1 MRGVTAA
8 ELEKMTPA
16 EREATF
22 KGSIIRD
29 LDQVPA
35 DRRDVIEAQR
45 TRVLER
51 AAQLRKNASCPEG
64 SSAQQAPRLSSSSS
78 STTF

>member
-1 MRGVTAA
+1 MRVVTAG
-8 ELEKMTPA
+8 ELDKMTPA

-22 KGSIIRD
+22 KDSIIRD

-45 TRVLER
+45 ARVLER
-51 AAQLRKNASCPEG
+51 EARLRKNAS
-64 SSAQQAPRLSSSSS
+64 
-78 STTF
+78 

>member
-1 MRGVTAA
+1 MRVITAA

-22 KGSIIRD
+22 KESITRD
-29 LDQVPA
+29 LDDVPA

-45 TRVLER
+45 ARVLER
-51 AAQLRKNASCPEG
+51 EARLGTNAS
-64 SSAQQAPRLSSSSS
+64 
-78 STTF
+78 

>member
-1 MRGVTAA
+1 MRVVTAA
-8 ELEKMTPA
+8 ELETMTPA

-22 KGSIIRD
+22 KDSIIRD

-45 TRVLER
+45 ARVLER
-51 AAQLRKNASCPEG
+51 EARLRKNAS
-64 SSAQQAPRLSSSSS
+64 
-78 STTF
+78 